1 MIVWVLQNN
10 IIKTINNQI
19 KQKVMNKKQSEFLQ
33 SCIDNSVYHIQR
45 LDELKKSGVKLSK
58 TEKYDWEYYI
68 IKRTIISNLK
78 NQLQTIK

>member
-1 MIVWVLQNN
+1 
-10 IIKTINNQI
+10 
-19 KQKVMNKKQSEFLQ
+19 MNKKQSEFLQ

-58 TEKYDWEYYI
+58 TEKYDWEYYL

-78 NQLQTIK
+78 NELQTINK

>member
-1 MIVWVLQNN
+1 
-10 IIKTINNQI
+10 
-19 KQKVMNKKQSEFLQ
+19 MNKKQNEFLQ

-58 TEKYDWEYYI
+58 TEKYDWEYYL

>member
-1 MIVWVLQNN
+1 
-10 IIKTINNQI
+10 
-19 KQKVMNKKQSEFLQ
+19 MNKKQSEFLQ

-58 TEKYDWEYYI
+58 TEKYDWEYYL

-78 NQLQTIK
+78 NELQTIK

>member
-1 MIVWVLQNN
+1 
-10 IIKTINNQI
+10 
-19 KQKVMNKKQSEFLQ
+19 MNKKQSEFLQ

-68 IKRTIISNLK
+68 IKRTIITNLK

>member
-1 MIVWVLQNN
+1 
-10 IIKTINNQI
+10 
-19 KQKVMNKKQSEFLQ
+19 MNKKQSEFLQ

-58 TEKYDWEYYI
+58 TEKYDWEYYL

>member
-1 MIVWVLQNN
+1 
-10 IIKTINNQI
+10 
-19 KQKVMNKKQSEFLQ
+19 MNKKQSEFLQ